1 MPPLQCLDV
10 FDESEYANMFDGEV
24 STCEGPVKRLRTIL
38 SSKDRLGSLLVRL
51 GINRK
56 SYKFP
61 PGLYAIGNPDE
72 NSPALVTAN
81 YKLTVDTVRS
91 NIGGIDS
98 WLLVINTSGVNVWCA
113 AGKGSFGSDEIIYRI
128 KATGLYKISKSK
140 LLVLPQLGA
149 PGVNPQKISKYTR
162 FKTIYGPVRA
172 GDIKSFFENEFKA
185 SAGMRR
191 VTFSLSERMILSP
204 VEVMLSAKY
213 MLAFLFMFTLLNYVD
228 NSTLGLTEYINN
240 VWLNTSAYV
249 FAILTACILFPAL
262 LPVLPFR
269 SFSAKGGVLG
279 SLYSAAAL
287 SFPGAFMYSGSM
299 LSNIGHFM
307 CMTCVIGFFSLN
319 FTGST
324 NFTSLSGV
332 QKETLWS
339 APVFAI
345 CFITGIMCL
354 FIERL
359 V

>member
-10 FDESEYANMFDGEV
+10 FDESEYAHMFDGEV
-24 STCEGPVKRLRTIL
+24 NTCEGPVKRIRTIL

-51 GINRK
+51 GIRRK

-72 NSPALVTAN
+72 NSPTLVTAN
-81 YKLTVDTVRS
+81 YKLTVDTVR
-91 NIGGIDS
+91 NAVAGINS
-98 WLLVINTSGVNVWCA
+98 WLLVINTNGVNVWCA
-113 AGKGSFGSDEIIYRI
+113 AGKGSFGTDEIIYRI
-128 KATGLYKISKSK
+128 KSTGLYRISKSR

-172 GDIKSFFENEFKA
+172 SDIKRFFENEFKA
-185 SAGMRR
+185 STDMRR
-191 VTFSLSERMILSP
+191 VTFSLSERTVLSP
-204 VEVMLSAKY
+204 VEVVLSGRY
-213 MLAFLFMFTLLNYVD
+213 MIAFLLMFTLLNYID
-228 NSTLGLTEYINN
+228 NSSLGLAEYLKN

-249 FAILTACILFPAL
+249 GAILAACIAFPAL

-269 SFSAKGGVLG
+269 SFSAKGSVLG
-279 SLYSAAAL
+279 ILYSSAAL
-287 SFPGAFMYSGSM
+287 SFPGVFMYSGSM
-299 LSNIGHFM
+299 LSNAGHFM
-307 CMTCVIGFFSLN
+307 CMTCIIGFISLN

-339 APVFAI
+339 APAFAV
-345 CFITGIMCL
+345 CFITGIICL